1 MDVSSSDGS
10 SPLQYPLYGNGK
22 LGADVPPGGS
32 QNQLLER
39 QVFILRLDSFVS
51 LSRVIEPMLYLCSQ
65 KAHVQQFL
73 ATEDALNNAAEA
85 RDLSEKL
92 MKRLHGGTDV
102 TSRSIGIGATSQNVG
117 SLRQLQ
123 VLFI

>member
-1 MDVSSSDGS
+1 
-10 SPLQYPLYGNGK
+10 
-22 LGADVPPGGS
+22 
-32 QNQLLER
+32 
-39 QVFILRLDSFVS
+39 
-51 LSRVIEPMLYLCSQ
+51 
-65 KAHVQQFL
+65 L

-102 TSRSIGIGATSQNVG
+102 TSRSIGIGNASQNVG

-123 VLFI
+123 VFITQNLR